1 MRQKIIAVSGV
12 KNSGKTTLLTKLIPA
27 LIDRGITCA
36 VIKHDGHGFAADRE
50 GTDTCR
56 MLASGAM
63 GAAIFDG
70 EKFQAVK
77 YAAVTEEN
85 LFALYPEADLIL
97 LEGFKWTDYP
107 KIEIVRK
114 GVSEQSVC
122 DRDTL
127 LALVTDT
134 ALRIPGVP
142 TCTPDDIA
150 GIAALIEREV
160 RHD

>member
-77 YAAVTEEN
+77 YAAVTEED
-85 LFALYPEADLIL
+85 LFSLYPEADLIL

-114 GVSEQSVC
+114 GVSEQTVC

-134 ALRIPGVP
+134 VLRVPGVP